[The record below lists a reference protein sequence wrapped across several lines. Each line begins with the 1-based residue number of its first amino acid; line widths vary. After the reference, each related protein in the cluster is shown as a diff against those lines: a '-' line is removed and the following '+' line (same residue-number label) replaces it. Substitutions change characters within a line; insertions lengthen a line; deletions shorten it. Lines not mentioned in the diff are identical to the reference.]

1 MDLTLLTTWLFHNH
15 STIRDS
21 TIIVDE
27 VVVHGKK
34 IPMTEI
40 RKEMFKDHNPYM
52 RLWSEDSFEKLTRE
66 ELTDELY
73 D

>member
-27 VVVHGKK
+27 VVAHGKK

-52 RLWSEDSFEKLTRE
+52 SLWSDDSLEKLTRE